1 MPTTKTKTKTKIK
14 EFIAPI
20 QQPAIAYKP
29 FSYPKY
35 FKFFEQAV
43 STVWRVQTVDMNSDI
58 KDYLVR
64 SNKDE
69 REIIAGILR
78 GFTILETHI
87 GDYWGHRVAKM
98 FPKHEIQAACS
109 ANMFFEAIHA
119 QAYAHLND
127 SLGLDEYE
135 AFLSDPVTRDKIE
148 FYVEN
153 KNNLVSLAVFSGAGE
168 GVSLFASFA
177 ALLSM
182 SRDSR
187 FKGLAQIIS
196 WSARDENAH
205 SEMGCMLFRDLVR
218 ERGITED
225 EVEMIQ
231 DGFKQA
237 LKNEFNFIDQI
248 FEGRTL
254 PNLEKDDLKD
264 YMLIRA
270 NNRLEALFG
279 ASEIPINY
287 YKVKGNGYIVREWF
301 ENEVFGQSSND
312 FFWQSLDGGSYT
324 SLLSQDYTEFDYS
337 KVNLEWKD

>member
-1 MPTTKTKTKTKIK
+1 MTSR
-14 EFIAPI
+14 I
-20 QQPAIAYKP
+20 QTERQVYKP
-29 FSYPKY
+29 FEYPQY

-64 SNKDE
+64 SNDHE

-87 GDYWGHRVAKM
+87 GDYWGHKVAKM
-98 FPKHEIQAACS
+98 FPKHEIQAACA
-109 ANMFFEAIHA
+109 ANFFFEAIHA

-135 AFLSDPVTRDKIE
+135 AFLSDEVTRKKIE
-148 FYVEN
+148 FYVEHPN
-153 KNNLVSLAVFSGAGE
+153 DLVSLAVFSGAGE
-168 GVSLFASFA
+168 GVSLFGSFA

-196 WSARDENAH
+196 WSARDEQAH

-218 ERGITED
+218 EEGINKD
-225 EVEMIQ
+225 EVRMIR
-231 DGFKQA
+231 DGFDQA
-237 LKNEFNFIDQI
+237 IKNEFAFIDQI
-248 FEGRTL
+248 FDGRSL

-270 NNRLEALFG
+270 NNRFEALFRDV
-279 ASEIPINY
+279 PNVDVKY
-287 YKVKGNGYIVREWF
+287 NNVKGNGYIVKEWF
-301 ENEVFGQSSND
+301 ENEVFGVSSND
-312 FFWQSLDGGSYT
+312 FFWQSLDGGGYT
-324 SLLSQDYTEFDYS
+324 SLLSQDYAAYDYS
-337 KVNLEWKD
+337 KVNLDWKD

>member
-1 MPTTKTKTKTKIK
+1 MRNK
-14 EFIAPI
+14 FIAPI
-20 QQPAIAYKP
+20 QQPAVAYKP

-35 FKFFEQAV
+35 FKFFENAV

-58 KDYLVR
+58 KDYLIR
-64 SNKDE
+64 SNDDE

-87 GDYWGHRVAKM
+87 GDYWGHRVSRM

-135 AFLSDPVTRDKIE
+135 AFLSDPITKNKIE

-153 KNNLVSLAVFSGAGE
+153 ENDLVSLAVFSGAGE
-168 GVSLFASFA
+168 GVSLFGSFA

-196 WSARDENAH
+196 WSARDEHSH

-218 ERGITED
+218 ERGITEE
-225 EVEMIQ
+225 EVIMIQ
-231 DGFKQA
+231 DGFAQA
-237 LKNEFNFIDQI
+237 LKNEFKFIDQI
-248 FEGRTL
+248 FEGRSL

-270 NNRLEALFG
+270 NNRLEALFE
-279 ASEIPINY
+279 ANNKNINY
-287 YKVKGNGYIVREWF
+287 YEVKGNGYIVKEWF
-301 ENEVFGQSSND
+301 ENEVFGVSSND
-312 FFWQSLDGGSYT
+312 FFWQSLDGSGYT
-324 SLLSQDYTEFDYS
+324 ALLSQDYSSFDYS
-337 KVNLEWKD
+337 KVDVEWKD